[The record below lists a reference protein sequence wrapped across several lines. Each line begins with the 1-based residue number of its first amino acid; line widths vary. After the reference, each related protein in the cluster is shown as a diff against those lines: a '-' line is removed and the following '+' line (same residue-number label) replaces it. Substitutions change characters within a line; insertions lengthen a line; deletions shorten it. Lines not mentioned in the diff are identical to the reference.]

1 MESIS
6 CIAAAV
12 IAFAVS
18 AVLGKFLIPFLRK
31 IKFGQTIK
39 ENGPVWHKSK
49 QGTPNMGGF
58 MFIIGSVV
66 GILVGF
72 ILLKVLWKEP
82 LGLSAVNSVK
92 LFGGLGM
99 ALIFGFIGFLDDY
112 IKDVK
117 KRNLGL
123 NAKQKL
129 IMQFFT
135 AVAYLLSVYLA
146 GDTSTTVIFPFFGQ
160 LDLGFFYYVIM
171 ILFILFL
178 SNAVNLTDGID
189 GLAASVTFLVCISV
203 LIMSGVLG
211 LLGIGVYASALAGGL
226 LGFLIYNFHPAKV
239 FMGDTGSMFLG
250 GSVLAL
256 GFGINLPVLI
266 LLFGIIY
273 VAEAMSV
280 VLQVISFQTTGKR
293 IFKMSPIHHHFEMC
307 GWSEGKIVGVFSL
320 VTLVGCIV
328 SIIAVF
334 NI

>member
-12 IAFAVS
+12 VAFAVS

-39 ENGPVWHKSK
+39 EIGPVWHKNK

-58 MFIIGSVV
+58 MFIIGSTL

-72 ILLKVLWKEP
+72 FLLVLLKDDPFGTSVV
-82 LGLSAVNSVK
+82 GHVK

-117 KRNLGL
+117 KQNLGL

-135 AVAYLLSVYLA
+135 AVAYLASVYLA
-146 GDTSTTVIFPFFGQ
+146 GDTSTTVIFPFIGQ
-160 LDLGFFYYVIM
+160 LDLGFFYYILM
-171 ILFILFL
+171 ILFILFI

-189 GLAASVTFLVCISV
+189 GLAASVTFIVCIGV
-203 LIMSGVLG
+203 LIMSGI
-211 LLGIGVYASALAGGL
+211 LGILGMGIYAAALAGGL

-266 LLFGIIY
+266 LAFGSIY
-273 VAEAMSV
+273 VVEALSV
-280 VLQVISFQTTGKR
+280 GLQVISFQTTGKR

-320 VTLVGCIV
+320 ITLIGCVISV
-328 SIIAVF
+328 IAVF

>member
-129 IMQFFT
+129 VMQFFT

-273 VAEAMSV
+273 VVEAMSV

>member
-256 GFGINLPVLI
+256 GFDINLPVLI

-273 VAEAMSV
+273 VVEAMSV

>member
-66 GILVGF
+66 GILVGL

-211 LLGIGVYASALAGGL
+211 FLGIGVYASALAGGL

-273 VAEAMSV
+273 VVEAMSV

>member
-58 MFIIGSVV
+58 MFVIGSVV

-256 GFGINLPVLI
+256 GFGINLPVLV

-273 VAEAMSV
+273 VVEAMSV

>member
-273 VAEAMSV
+273 VVEAMSV

-328 SIIAVF
+328 SIIAIF

>member
-58 MFIIGSVV
+58 MFIVGSVV

-273 VAEAMSV
+273 VVEAMSV

>member
-6 CIAAAV
+6 CIAAAAV
-12 IAFAVS
+12 AFAVS

-39 ENGPVWHKSK
+39 EIGPVWHKNK

-58 MFIIGSVV
+58 MFIIGSTL

-72 ILLKVLWKEP
+72 FLLVLLKDDPFGTSVV
-82 LGLSAVNSVK
+82 GHVK

-117 KRNLGL
+117 KQNLGL

-135 AVAYLLSVYLA
+135 AVAYLASVYLA
-146 GDTSTTVIFPFFGQ
+146 GDTSTTVIFPFIGQ
-160 LDLGFFYYVIM
+160 LDLGFFYYILM
-171 ILFILFL
+171 ILFILFI

-189 GLAASVTFLVCISV
+189 GLAASVTFIVCIGV
-203 LIMSGVLG
+203 LIMSGI
-211 LLGIGVYASALAGGL
+211 LGILGMGIYTAALAGGL

-266 LLFGIIY
+266 LAFGIIY
-273 VAEAMSV
+273 VVEALSV

-320 VTLVGCIV
+320 ITLIGCVISV
-328 SIIAVF
+328 IAVF

>member
-189 GLAASVTFLVCISV
+189 GLAASVTFLVCLSV

-273 VAEAMSV
+273 VVEAMSV

>member
-203 LIMSGVLG
+203 LIMSGVLR

-273 VAEAMSV
+273 VVEAMSV

-307 GWSEGKIVGVFSL
+307 GWGEGKIVGVFSL

>member
-49 QGTPNMGGF
+49 QGTPNMGRF

-273 VAEAMSV
+273 VVEAMSV

>member
-112 IKDVK
+112 IKDMK

-129 IMQFFT
+129 IMQFFM

-273 VAEAMSV
+273 VVEAMSV

>member
-66 GILVGF
+66 GILAGF

-146 GDTSTTVIFPFFGQ
+146 GDTSTTVIFPFLGQ

-273 VAEAMSV
+273 VVEAMSV

>member
-12 IAFAVS
+12 ISFAVS

-273 VAEAMSV
+273 VVEAMSV

>member
-189 GLAASVTFLVCISV
+189 GLATSVTFLVCISV

-273 VAEAMSV
+273 VVEAMSV

>member
-12 IAFAVS
+12 TAFAVS
-18 AVLGKFLIPFLRK
+18 AILGKFLIPFLRK

-39 ENGPVWHKSK
+39 EIGPVWHKNK

-58 MFIIGSVV
+58 MFIIGSVAGV
-66 GILVGF
+66 LIGF
-72 ILLKVLWKEP
+72 LLMSVLQ
-82 LGLSAVNSVK
+82 SASFGTTVVSNVK

-117 KRNLGL
+117 KQNLGL

-129 IMQFFT
+129 VMQFFT
-135 AVAYLLSVYLA
+135 AVAYLASVYLA
-146 GDTSTTVIFPFFGQ
+146 GDTSTVVIFPFIGQ
-160 LDLGFFYYVIM
+160 LDLGFFYYILMVIL
-171 ILFILFL
+171 ILFI

-189 GLAASVTFLVCISV
+189 GLAASVTFIVCIGV
-203 LIMSGVLG
+203 LVICGVLG
-211 LLGIGVYASALAGGL
+211 ILGIGVYAAALAGGL

-256 GFGINLPVLI
+256 GFGINLPVLV
-266 LLFGIIY
+266 LAFGIIY
-273 VAEAMSV
+273 VVEALSV
-280 VLQVISFQTTGKR
+280 VLQVISFKTTGKR

-307 GWSEGKIVGVFSL
+307 GWSEGKIVGIFSL
-320 VTLVGCIV
+320 ITLIGSII

>member
-66 GILVGF
+66 GIFVGF

-273 VAEAMSV
+273 VVEALSV

>member
-256 GFGINLPVLI
+256 GFGINLPMLI

-273 VAEAMSV
+273 VVEAMSV

>member
-203 LIMSGVLG
+203 LIMSGVLR

-273 VAEAMSV
+273 VVEAMSV

>member
-1 MESIS
+1 M
-6 CIAAAV
+6 
-12 IAFAVS
+12 
-18 AVLGKFLIPFLRK
+18 
-31 IKFGQTIK
+31 
-39 ENGPVWHKSK
+39 
-49 QGTPNMGGF
+49 
-58 MFIIGSVV
+58 
-66 GILVGF
+66 
-72 ILLKVLWKEP
+72 
-82 LGLSAVNSVK
+82 
-92 LFGGLGM
+92 
-99 ALIFGFIGFLDDY
+99 
-112 IKDVK
+112 
-117 KRNLGL
+117 
-123 NAKQKL
+123 
-129 IMQFFT
+129 
-135 AVAYLLSVYLA
+135 
-146 GDTSTTVIFPFFGQ
+146 
-160 LDLGFFYYVIM
+160 IM

-273 VAEAMSV
+273 VVEAMSV

>member
-82 LGLSAVNSVK
+82 LGLSAGNSVK

-273 VAEAMSV
+273 VVEAMSV

>member
-6 CIAAAV
+6 CIAAAAV
-12 IAFAVS
+12 AFAVS

-39 ENGPVWHKSK
+39 EIGPVWHKNK

-58 MFIIGSVV
+58 MFIIGSTL

-72 ILLKVLWKEP
+72 FLLVLLKDDPFGTL
-82 LGLSAVNSVK
+82 AVGHVK

-117 KRNLGL
+117 KQNLGL

-135 AVAYLLSVYLA
+135 AVAYLASVYLA
-146 GDTSTTVIFPFFGQ
+146 GDTSTTVIFPFIGQ
-160 LDLGFFYYVIM
+160 LDLGFFYYILM
-171 ILFILFL
+171 ILFILFI

-189 GLAASVTFLVCISV
+189 GLAASVTFIVCIGV
-203 LIMSGVLG
+203 LIMSGI
-211 LLGIGVYASALAGGL
+211 LGILGMGIYAAALAGGL
-226 LGFLIYNFHPAKV
+226 LGFLLYNFHPAKV

-266 LLFGIIY
+266 LAFGIIY
-273 VAEAMSV
+273 VVEALSV

-320 VTLVGCIV
+320 ITLIGCVISV
-328 SIIAVF
+328 IAVF

>member
-129 IMQFFT
+129 IMQFFM

-273 VAEAMSV
+273 VVEAMSV

>member
-6 CIAAAV
+6 SIIAAV
-12 IAFAVS
+12 VAFGVS

-39 ENGPVWHKSK
+39 EIGPVWHKNK

-58 MFIIGSVV
+58 MFIAGALA
-66 GILVGF
+66 GIFLGF
-72 ILLKVLWKEP
+72 GVLWLTAGEEFSF
-82 LGLSAVNSVK
+82 SAVDGVK

-117 KRNLGL
+117 KQNMGL

-129 IMQFFT
+129 AMQFFT
-135 AVAYLLSVYLA
+135 AAAYLTSVWLA
-146 GDTSTTVIFPFFGQ
+146 GDTSTVVIFPFIGQ
-160 LDLGFFYYVIM
+160 LDLGFFYYPIM
-171 ILFILFL
+171 VLVILFI

-189 GLAASVTFLVCISV
+189 GLAASVTFIVSI
-203 LIMSGVLG
+203 GVLVICGILRIQG
-211 LLGIGVYASALAGGL
+211 LSLYAAALAGGL

-266 LLFGIIY
+266 AAFGFIY
-273 VAEAMSV
+273 VVEALSV
-280 VLQVISFQTTGKR
+280 VLQVISFKCTGKR
-293 IFKMSPIHHHFEMC
+293 IFKMSPIHHHFEMS
-307 GWSEGKIVGVFSL
+307 GWSEKKIVGVFSL
-320 VTLVGCIV
+320 ITLAGSLI
-328 SIIAVF
+328 SIAAVF

>member
-256 GFGINLPVLI
+256 GFGINVPVLI

-273 VAEAMSV
+273 VVEAMSV

>member
-99 ALIFGFIGFLDDY
+99 ALIFGFLGFLDDY

-273 VAEAMSV
+273 VVEAMSV

>member
-189 GLAASVTFLVCISV
+189 GLSASVTFLVCISV

-273 VAEAMSV
+273 VVEAMSV

>member
-72 ILLKVLWKEP
+72 ILLKVLRKEP

-273 VAEAMSV
+273 VVEAMSV